1 MKTRRQVTPKD
12 EAIKQAKQFCGYW
25 ALLTDGKM
33 TAVHALHICQSKNII
48 EKSFGNIKDRLNG
61 HRLLV
66 SSEKGLNGE
75 IFVQFISLILVASAN
90 QVMHRKQSYR
100 QYSPQQLL
108 DRIDEV
114 EHFAAP
120 DRVPKVR
127 EVQFDQATIY
137 VSFDAINPVS
147 L

>member
-1 MKTRRQVTPKD
+1 
-12 EAIKQAKQFCGYW
+12 
-25 ALLTDGKM
+25 
-33 TAVHALHICQSKNII
+33 
-48 EKSFGNIKDRLNG
+48 
-61 HRLLV
+61 
-66 SSEKGLNGE
+66 
-75 IFVQFISLILVASAN
+75 
-90 QVMHRKQSYR
+90 MHRKQSYR